1 MADTAGATPARGA
14 LDAHLQP
21 RRAGRKSDGP
31 GVTVQELRG
40 LGLAL
45 VTARRGQAE
54 ALAQAVQTHFGL
66 ALPTSPRHVAG
77 GGLQV
82 IWRGP
87 ERWLV
92 AGPAPEGQSLEARL
106 APALAGLASV
116 VEQSHGMVVLRVSG
130 PRVRDALVKGVT
142 IDLHPR
148 AFSPGQTAVTHIAHL
163 GVQISHLDAAPTYEL
178 AFARSTAVSF
188 WHWLEASAA
197 KFGLEILA
205 PVTSDGRIQRT

>member
-1 MADTAGATPARGA
+1 MADTAGATLARGA

-21 RRAGRKSDGP
+21 RRAGRKSDSP
-31 GVTVQELRG
+31 GVTVQEVRG

-45 VTARRGQAE
+45 VTARQGRSDAIAE
-54 ALAQAVQTHFGL
+54 AFQAQFGL
-66 ALPTSPRHVAG
+66 ALPTSPRHLSG
-77 GGLQV
+77 GDLRV

-87 ERWLV
+87 DRWLV

-130 PRVRDALVKGVT
+130 PRVRDALAKGVT

-148 AFSPGQTAVTHIAHL
+148 AFSPGHTAATHIAHL
-163 GVQISHLDAAPTYEL
+163 GVQISQLDAAPTYEL

-188 WHWLEASAA
+188 WHWLEASTAE
-197 KFGLEILA
+197 FGLEILA